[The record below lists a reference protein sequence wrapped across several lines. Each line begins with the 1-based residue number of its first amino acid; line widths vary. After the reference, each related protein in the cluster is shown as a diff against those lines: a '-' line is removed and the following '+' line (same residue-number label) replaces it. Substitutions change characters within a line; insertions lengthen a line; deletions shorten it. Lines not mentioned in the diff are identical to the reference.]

1 MSRVFRKTALGN
13 AILTRPNS
21 GLTSVERAL
30 LTMID
35 GKRNASDLRK
45 RLGTFGNVNVLLRE
59 LFDDRL
65 IELDPEYVKKFASTQ
80 DEIARENVALGGNF
94 GTTTTATVGKGANLP
109 TAKRDLRDALPPV
122 DQTPLPSLIEETPER
137 AIADERSALQLDP
150 YGEEV
155 RTPAISAWAM
165 DRAKM
170 FAKQYAFSAI
180 GAQGTT
186 LCLGIDRAKDV
197 KELLRFTQ
205 AASKAIHDA
214 RGASASAE
222 FDRRLQDILN
232 DN

>member
-65 IELDPEYVKKFASTQ
+65 IELHPDYVKQFSNTQ
-80 DEIARENVALGGNF
+80 DEIARENAALVGNF
-94 GTTTTATVGKGANLP
+94 VTTTTATIGKGANLP
-109 TAKRDLRDALPPV
+109 TAKRDLRDALPPL
-122 DQTPLPSLIEETPER
+122 DPEPLPSTIEEALQR
-137 AIADERSALQLDP
+137 AIAEERSTLQLDP

-170 FAKQYAFSAI
+170 FAKQYVF
-180 GAQGTT
+180 GAVGASGTT
-186 LCLGIDRAKDV
+186 LCLAIERAKDV
-197 KELLRFTQ
+197 KEFLRFTQ
-205 AASKAIHDA
+205 AASKTIHDA
-214 RGASASAE
+214 KGAAASAE

-232 DN
+232 DD